1 MYLHDDQK
9 YFDHF
14 PVSPATL
21 VTVSPS
27 PEVLVNQKETATLEC
42 TAGGGPGNM
51 FQWYHGDQFLVGE
64 TSAVLEIRNVMVSDE
79 GSYNCSVNNTAGSGS
94 NVTTLIGKL

>member
-1 MYLHDDQK
+1 MVTLNL
-9 YFDHF
+9 F

-27 PEVLVNQKETATLEC
+27 PEVLVNQKENATLEC

-51 FQWYHGDQFLVGE
+51 FRWYHGDQLLVGE
-64 TSAVLEIRNVMVSDE
+64 TSTVLEIRNVMVSDE

-94 NVTTLIGKL
+94 NATTLIGKPL